1 MEKWLQRDAKII
13 MNYGLHIRIKGHH
26 SWKCLFLQD
35 FSKKDVQDGR
45 ETVTKGLPED
55 AKQSSRGHQWGSRRK
70 QYIPMVKIPHIC
82 AIVILVLT
90 AHESIEEHPKVQSA
104 SN

>member
-1 MEKWLQRDAKII
+1 MINLDEKWLQKDEMII

-45 ETVTKGLPED
+45 ETVTKGLPEN
-55 AKQSSRGHQWGSRRK
+55 AEQSSRGHQWGSRRK
-70 QYIPMVKIPHIC
+70 QHISMVNIPHNYMI
-82 AIVILVLT
+82 
-90 AHESIEEHPKVQSA
+90 SSF
-104 SN
+104 

>member
-1 MEKWLQRDAKII
+1 MSGFA
-13 MNYGLHIRIKGHH
+13 G
-26 SWKCLFLQD
+26 F

-45 ETVTKGLPED
+45 ETVTKGLPENT
-55 AKQSSRGHQWGSRRK
+55 KQSSRGNQWGSRRK
-70 QYIPMVKIPHIC
+70 QYISMVNIPHLY
-82 AIVILVLT
+82 AIIILVLT